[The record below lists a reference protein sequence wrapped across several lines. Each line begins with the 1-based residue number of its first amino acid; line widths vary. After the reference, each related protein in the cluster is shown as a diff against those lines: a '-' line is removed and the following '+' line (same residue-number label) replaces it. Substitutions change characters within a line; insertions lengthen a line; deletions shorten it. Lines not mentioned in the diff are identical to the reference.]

1 MSVTVIHHCN
11 RCGAAKG
18 ATNHWFAI
26 RPTYTVAEGQN
37 ESVTRKLLTFQV
49 FAFADCA
56 ETDEHYCGEACLIAA
71 VSEKTKELA

>member
-18 ATNHWFAI
+18 TTNHWFAVRMEQECGI
-26 RPTYTVAEGQN
+26 GPYSTDLMVGMRIVAFH
-37 ESVTRKLLTFQV
+37 RAK
-49 FAFADCA
+49 